1 MTYSILYVI
10 RCMSFITKF
19 ITFMHDYGWWV
30 LQYSRSNYP
39 PYIPYRCISW
49 LSGNSRHPKYFARI
63 TDITIFI
70 FVFALHYS
78 EFIRSYTHIPW
89 KFFIPGS
96 FEVISS
102 DIQLVTVG
110 QCGSFT
116 VFDIN
121 LHFSC
126 CRKSLLFLFIEP
138 YSGLFHKKPVMN
150 FDSFHRTVVER
161 FPD

>member
-1 MTYSILYVI
+1 MSFGVCDIQYVI
-10 RCMSFITKF
+10 YHKGYHVYAWLWMGPTPVF
-19 ITFMHDYGWWV
+19 V
-30 LQYSRSNYP
+30 SRSNYS

-49 LSGNSRHPKYFARI
+49 LSNSRHPKYFACI
-63 TDITIFI
+63 TDISIFI

-78 EFIRSYTHIPW
+78 EFIRSYPGR
-89 KFFIPGS
+89 FFIPGS
-96 FEVISS
+96 FEVITT

-126 CRKSLLFLFIEP
+126 CRKSLLF
-138 YSGLFHKKPVMN
+138 
-150 FDSFHRTVVER
+150 
-161 FPD
+161 